1 MALYDYGNTRLR
13 ARISRLLSLQTL
25 ESYSDLTSIDS
36 FVSALTKTPYKESIE
51 AALTYAHGYGC
62 IAEAMRRELKK
73 IVTDLNRFYEGDAL
87 EHVFVI
93 FRRMDLLN
101 IKAILRGL
109 SHEAHIED
117 VTSSFSPLGTIPNTI
132 LLQIAKSKDVYEA
145 ISRIVVFQL
154 PVAQPLMELKARS
167 KKLTSTEIELVLEK
181 WYFDQIKIDLKGNSE
196 DVRILREY
204 YAIEADIVNLNTV
217 LRFVGAPESYS
228 KIEGGIENY
237 LINPGNISTHKLIRL
252 SNMPDIK
259 KVIESLFFTK
269 YGKFLRKALEC
280 YQDTQLL
287 SEFENQMR
295 MYALD
300 WLSGLPK
307 QYPLGIGVPL
317 GYASLKKSEIRN
329 LRWIAKGIQSGFE
342 ASYIK
347 ENLERPHE

>member
-13 ARISRLLSLQTL
+13 ARISRLLSIQTL

-36 FVSALTKTPYKESIE
+36 FISALTKTPYKESIE

-62 IAEAMRRELKK
+62 VAEAMQRELKK
-73 IVTDLNRFYEGDAL
+73 IVTDLNRFYEGNAL
-87 EHVFVI
+87 ENVSVI

-117 VTSSFSPLGTIPNTI
+117 VTSSFSPLGTIPNPI

-145 ISRIVVFQL
+145 ISRIVVYQL
-154 PVAQPLMELKARS
+154 PVAKPLMELKARS
-167 KKLTSTEIELVLEK
+167 MKLTSSEIELALEK
-181 WYFDQIKIDLKGNSE
+181 WYFDQINIDLNGNSE
-196 DVRILREY
+196 DIRILREY

-217 LRFVGAPESYS
+217 LRFVGAPEAYS
-228 KIEGGIENY
+228 KIENGIESF
-237 LINPGNISTHKLIRL
+237 LINPGNITTHKLIML
-252 SNMPDIK
+252 SRMQDVT
-259 KVIESLFFTK
+259 KVIEALFFTK
-269 YGKFLRKALEC
+269 YGKFLRIALQC
-280 YQDTQLL
+280 YQESQLL

-300 WLSGLPK
+300 WLSVLPK

-317 GYASLKKSEIRN
+317 GYASMKKSEIRN

-342 ASYIK
+342 PGYIK
-347 ENLERPHE
+347 ENLEKPHE